1 MKKILFREI
10 TSNKARRFI
19 HLLAEIGG
27 RLREKK
33 KKGKKEEKRRKEEEK
48 KREKGRREI
57 YTKKDA

>member
-1 MKKILFREI
+1 MLKFE
-10 TSNKARRFI
+10 ARRFI
-19 HLLAEIGG
+19 RLLAEIGG
-27 RLREKK
+27 RLREKKK

>member
-1 MKKILFREI
+1 MTIRR
-10 TSNKARRFI
+10 ARRFI
-19 HLLAEIGG
+19 RLLAEIGG

>member
-1 MKKILFREI
+1 MKFE
-10 TSNKARRFI
+10 ARRFI
-19 HLLAEIGG
+19 RLLAEIGG

>member
-1 MKKILFREI
+1 MG
-10 TSNKARRFI
+10 ARRFI
-19 HLLAEIGG
+19 RLLAEIGG

>member
-1 MKKILFREI
+1 MKK
-10 TSNKARRFI
+10 TARRFI
-19 HLLAEIGG
+19 RLLAEIGG

>member
-1 MKKILFREI
+1 MRLGFRNAKIGEV
-10 TSNKARRFI
+10 FI

>member
-1 MKKILFREI
+1 M
-10 TSNKARRFI
+10 NWNGARRFI